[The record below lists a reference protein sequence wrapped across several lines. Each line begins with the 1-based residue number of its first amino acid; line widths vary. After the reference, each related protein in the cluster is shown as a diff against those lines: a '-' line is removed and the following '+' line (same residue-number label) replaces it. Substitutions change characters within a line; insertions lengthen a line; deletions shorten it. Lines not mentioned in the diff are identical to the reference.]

1 MLIIETSKKFDKD
14 LKILVKNGFDLKLLY
29 KVVGNLSTE
38 QPLEPKYKDHPLK
51 GGLKDFRECH
61 LKPDLLL
68 VYQIKKQE
76 NTLAQVYKAINK
88 LSQIEWFKKS
98 VRDIRAFKVED
109 FSDFTEIVKS

>member
-29 KVVGNLSTE
+29 KVVGNLAKE

-51 GGLKDFRECH
+51 GALKDFRECY
-61 LKPDLLL
+61 LQPDLLL

-76 NTLAQVYKAINK
+76 KHPL
-88 LSQIEWFKKS
+88 
-98 VRDIRAFKVED
+98 
-109 FSDFTEIVKS
+109 FSKTR